1 MLGVPLFFS
10 RSKNWSERCTHAMSL
25 ATFIDQEAFN
35 STGSA
40 SAPFDGA
47 RGRRLLI
54 K

>member
-1 MLGVPLFFS
+1 
-10 RSKNWSERCTHAMSL
+10 MSL
-25 ATFIDQEAFN
+25 ATFIDQEPSN

-47 RGRRLLI
+47 RGRPLLI